1 MDIKRTAALL
11 CSALMLCM
19 GSTACSQQADKQES
33 SSSAVSDTFSYVFDF
48 SDFKEFE
55 LSSSDLHDGVWDTVI
70 TTTANGSNR
79 SPQLSWAPV
88 EGAGCYAIFM
98 VDTTAGNWLHWKSVS
113 ESETELPAGWAP
125 ENEYKGP
132 YPPSGTHNYEVY
144 VFALKQAPERIKGGF
159 DASNEK
165 MYDFMK
171 ELDGDSG
178 NIISYG
184 HILGTYTYGD

>member
-1 MDIKRTAALL
+1 MDIKRPAALL
-11 CSALMLCM
+11 CSAFMLYI
-19 GSTACSQQADKQES
+19 GTACSQQADKQES
-33 SSSAVSDTFSYVFDF
+33 ISSAVSDTFSYVFDF

-55 LSSSDLHDGVWDTVI
+55 LGSSDLHDGVWDTVI
-70 TTTANGSNR
+70 TKTANGSNR

-171 ELDGDSG
+171 ELDGDGG

-184 HILGTYTYGD
+184 HILGTYTHGD